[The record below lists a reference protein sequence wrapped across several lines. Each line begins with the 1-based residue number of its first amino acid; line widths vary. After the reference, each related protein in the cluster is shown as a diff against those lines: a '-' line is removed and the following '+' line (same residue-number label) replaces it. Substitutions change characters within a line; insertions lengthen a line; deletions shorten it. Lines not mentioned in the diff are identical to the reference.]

1 MVELTMRVMEA
12 NVMRMEVTEGK
23 KRKLG
28 FLLGKKKKKKKNKK
42 RLGRK

>member
-28 FLLGKKKKKKKNKK
+28 LLLRKGMKERKEKKK
-42 RLGRK
+42 RL